1 MDFVVA
7 CVVAHDAMLEFGGTV
22 LKRNCPQ
29 YERPHRAD
37 LWRSSSSGTMTKA
50 CTSDA
55 SIEVGPREEQE
66 HDYCRAYER

>member
-7 CVVAHDAMLEFGGTV
+7 CVVAHDAMLEF
-22 LKRNCPQ
+22 LRNCPQ

-37 LWRSSSSGTMTKA
+37 LWRSSSSATMTKA